1 MTAGSIFEADVVID
15 FTIAVP
21 QGTVMEF
28 FN

>member
-1 MTAGSIFEADVVID
+1 MTAGSAFKATVIID

-21 QGTVMEF
+21 QGTVLEF